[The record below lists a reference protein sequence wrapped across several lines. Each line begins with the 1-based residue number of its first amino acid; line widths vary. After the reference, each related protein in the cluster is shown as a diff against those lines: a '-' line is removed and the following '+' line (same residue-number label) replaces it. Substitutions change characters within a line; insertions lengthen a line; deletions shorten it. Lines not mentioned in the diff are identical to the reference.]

1 MLISFTSNLTV
12 LHVCNVCTS
21 THRYFH
27 LYLFLRRRY
36 LGEDFQFSGKVSL
49 GQIDIVSM
57 LLLLSSSITAPQDA
71 HTRLVLQV
79 YPGSNTLTYW

>member
-12 LHVCNVCTS
+12 LHVCNVCTIHID
-21 THRYFH
+21 TFICM
-27 LYLFLRRRY
+27 FLRHRY

-49 GQIDIVSM
+49 GQIDTVSM

-79 YPGSNTLTYW
+79 YPGLNTLEFSR